1 MPTVK
6 EYPHFHID
14 VYDLQINVIIDNN
27 WQKIA
32 QNIFD
37 KEKVDSLNIENA
49 EAYAC
54 KIGGRK
60 GFYMFFNENAS
71 NKIIYHECMHMIL
84 YVAIAR
90 GLDVNASNKEHIAY
104 LAEYIID
111 ETMKIRDRK

>member
-1 MPTVK
+1 
-6 EYPHFHID
+6 
-14 VYDLQINVIIDNN
+14 
-27 WQKIA
+27 
-32 QNIFD
+32 
-37 KEKVDSLNIENA
+37 
-49 EAYAC
+49 
-54 KIGGRK
+54 
-60 GFYMFFNENAS
+60 MFFNESAS